1 MASINWKWVIISAQT
16 VNPVTILSS
25 QIWAAVVSILVYVLV
40 LQGHLVRIICQQKW
54 TRHRVPCVLR
64 GTIKVSMGKGR
75 VMTFVVLDTTHWQGR
90 QFVSPVPRVHT
101 RPQWGQRLKRF
112 VNRVRQ
118 EPCQAHMHNRVQ
130 IVSMAPIPMPVDP
143 QSVKVVAQAG
153 GLVWWQVNVWI
164 ACQENIT
171 MESRPGTL

>member
-16 VNPVTILSS
+16 ANPAMIPSS
-25 QIWAAVVSILVYVLV
+25 RIWAAVVSIVAYVLV
-40 LQGHLVRIICQQKW
+40 LQGHLVWIICQGKW

-64 GTIKVSMGKGR
+64 GTIKVNMGKGR
-75 VMTFVVLDTTHWQGR
+75 VMTFVVLDTTHCQEL
-90 QFVSPVPRVHT
+90 QFVSPVPRAHT
-101 RPQWGQRLKRF
+101 RPQWGQRLRRF
-112 VNRVRQ
+112 VNYVRQ

-130 IVSMAPIPMPVDP
+130 IVSMALFPMPVDP

-164 ACQENIT
+164 VCRENIT
-171 MESRPGTL
+171 MELCLGTL